1 MWIAFNRVSRWPLL
15 FSRKNHHNE
24 TASLPVSIP
33 SLSPR
38 EKISRR
44 GGTLRNELSLLPF
57 LTRELFRLFWMG
69 RWIGRGRDSASMPSI
84 LGNGEALEERVNC
97 DELGWGGERERGVSS
112 SVYLSARFL
121 IIFIEISLTDSW
133 KSPEIYAFF
142 LSQINSGVEISRL
155 KERSLPF
162 SISRRSNSCQFLETR
177 ISEWGTLRE
186 KYIYNSREFSYSN
199 LKMSRRRYCTAVLYR
214 TGA

>member
-24 TASLPVSIP
+24 TASLPVSVP

-57 LTRELFRLFWMG
+57 LTRASFFDYFGWVDG
-69 RWIGRGRDSASMPSI
+69 SAGGEI
-84 LGNGEALEERVNC
+84 LRRCLRFLEMERRSRSVLIVMN
-97 DELGWGGERERGVSS
+97 WGGEERERGVSS

-177 ISEWGTLRE
+177 ISARFERN
-186 KYIYNSREFSYSN
+186 IYTIPGNSPI
-199 LKMSRRRYCTAVLYR
+199 LI
-214 TGA
+214 

>member
-24 TASLPVSIP
+24 TASLPVSVP

-57 LTRELFRLFWMG
+57 LTRELFRLFWMD

-142 LSQINSGVEISRL
+142 LSQINSGVEISPFKRAFASIFYFPSI
-155 KERSLPF
+155 EFLPILGNENF
-162 SISRRSNSCQFLETR
+162 
-177 ISEWGTLRE
+177 GMGHG
-186 KYIYNSREFSYSN
+186 SREIYIQFPGI
-199 LKMSRRRYCTAVLYR
+199 LLF
-214 TGA
+214 